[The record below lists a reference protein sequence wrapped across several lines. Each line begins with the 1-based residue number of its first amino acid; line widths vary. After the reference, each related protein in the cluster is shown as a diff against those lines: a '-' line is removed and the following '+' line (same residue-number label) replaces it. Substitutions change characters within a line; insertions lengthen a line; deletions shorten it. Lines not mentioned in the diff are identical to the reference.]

1 MRHTIRLKI
10 LAMATLLLI
19 VFAFTTGLSTYLV
32 KLVVEEIDGIAEYHI
47 PLAAQVSDLDV
58 LTYEYELELRRLV
71 AQDSINIE
79 KVAELRAAHGEIKQ
93 TVLSDIEATHSLL
106 KAGVVDTRNDLSD
119 RLSLAQIQGSF
130 SFLEKRLA
138 PFLATGDQVL
148 TAVEAGDTAL
158 TNRLLSDFA
167 AYEGVFG
174 TEIAGVRKTLEQLT
188 FDSVSETKNNQIEIL
203 TVNIALFAVSAI
215 IGLSLFLI
223 LTGRLQ
229 RSFVQLLDG
238 TNAVE
243 TGNLDVELPVTS
255 KDEIGQLAH
264 AFNHM
269 VAELNEKERVKD
281 TFGQYIDPRIV
292 SKLIASQGDQESI
305 SERRPAT
312 VFFSDIKGFTG
323 ISEQLTANA
332 MVKLLNNYFSAVT
345 REIRGHNGIV
355 DKYIGDA
362 VMAFWAEPFSDGDC
376 HATDGCLAALAQQQA
391 LTEFRSR
398 LAEITGLRRD
408 IPEFIVRMGL
418 ATGDVV
424 LGTVG
429 SDISKSYTVI
439 GDIVNTASR
448 LEGVNKVFGTSII
461 VSDETARL
469 AQHLVKTRELDLIT
483 VAGKTEPI
491 RVHELICK
499 TGELTAEVAEL
510 GDIFAAGLVA
520 YRKQEWQT
528 ATQLFTDCL
537 ACQPNDGPSQLFLK
551 RIAVFKEN
559 PPAQDWAG
567 IWILDSK

>member
-119 RLSLAQIQGSF
+119 RLALAQIQGSF

-255 KDEIGQLAH
+255 KDELGQLAH

-510 GDIFAAGLVA
+510 GDIFATGLVA

-567 IWILDSK
+567 IWIFDSK

>member
-1 MRHTIRLKI
+1 VRNTIRLKI
-10 LAMATLLLI
+10 LAMTTLLLV
-19 VFAFTTGLSTYLV
+19 VFAVTTGLSTYLV
-32 KLVVEEIDGIAEYHI
+32 KLVVEEIDAIAEYHM

-58 LTYEYELELRRLV
+58 LTYEYELELRRLL
-71 AQDSINIE
+71 AQDPIDTE
-79 KVAELRAAHGEIKQ
+79 KVVELRATHSEIKK
-93 TVLSDIEATHSLL
+93 TVLSDIAATHSLL

-119 RLSLAQIQGSF
+119 RLALAQIQGSF

-138 PFLATGDQVL
+138 PFLETGDQVL
-148 TAVEAGDTAL
+148 SAIESGDRAL
-158 TNRLLSDFA
+158 AKTLIADFA
-167 AYEGVFG
+167 AYEDVFG
-174 TEIAGVRKTLEQLT
+174 AEIAGVRKTLEQLT
-188 FDSVSETKNNQIEIL
+188 FDSVSETKSNQSEIL
-203 TVNIALFAVSAI
+203 AINIALFVVSAT

-229 RSFVQLLDG
+229 RSFAQLLDG
-238 TNAVE
+238 TKSVE
-243 TGNLDVELPVTS
+243 AGDLDTKLSITS
-255 KDEIGQLAH
+255 NDEIGQLGH

-269 VAELNEKERVKD
+269 VAELNEKERVKH

-345 REIRGHNGIV
+345 QEIRGHNGIV

-362 VMAFWAEPFSDGDC
+362 VMAFWAEPFSEGDC
-376 HATDGCLAALAQQQA
+376 HATDGCLAALAQQKA
-391 LTEFRSR
+391 LAEFRTK

-408 IPEFIVRMGL
+408 IPEFVVRMGL
-418 ATGDVV
+418 ATGEVV

-461 VSDETARL
+461 VSDETSQL
-469 AQHLVKTRELDLIT
+469 AQHAVKTRELDLIT
-483 VAGKTEPI
+483 VVGKSEPL
-491 RVHELICK
+491 RVHELVC
-499 TGELTAEVAEL
+499 TTAELTAEIGEL
-510 GDIFAAGLVA
+510 IELFAAGLAA
-520 YRKQEWQT
+520 YRDQQWQT

-537 ACQPNDGPSQLFLK
+537 ACQPNDGPSQVFLK
-551 RIAVFKEN
+551 RIALLKEH
-559 PPAQDWAG
+559 PPGPDWAG
-567 IWILDSK
+567 VWQLESK